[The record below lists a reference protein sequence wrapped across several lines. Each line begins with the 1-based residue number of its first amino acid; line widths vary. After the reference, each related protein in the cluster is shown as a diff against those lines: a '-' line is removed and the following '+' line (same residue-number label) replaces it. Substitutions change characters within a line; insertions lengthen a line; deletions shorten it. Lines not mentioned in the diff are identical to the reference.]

1 MSQLGSVSAKD
12 LDTPSVGLNSWEG
25 LWSHPADSANEH
37 PWNSVWL
44 LQPHKDFHVL
54 QPAMLWWELNRAWEG
69 QFCIWLTKLRPC
81 ESFRGHQLGRAQHL
95 RGWLFSVQLE
105 QAPEKENWGKPWT
118 LQSLASMLLLTLSV
132 CDVLFSS
139 YKAGNNFASDPLSLV
154 WGKSFH
160 HKFIIIWQRIAE
172 NTQVSKKQNF
182 SKHFATYELSPQLHL
197 LCILCLHIWTVRS
210 KITWYSVSPLNRS
223 VQDSSEKQ
231 PSNAGLSVAGSS
243 LLQASGVVW
252 WFPADGSLP

>member
-25 LWSHPADSANEH
+25 LWSHLADSANER

-54 QPAMLWWELNRAWEG
+54 PPAMLWWELNRAWEG

-160 HKFIIIWQRIAE
+160 HKFIIIWFGKELQKKHKSPKSKTSA
-172 NTQVSKKQNF
+172 NTLLLMNYLPSSIYYVSYAF
-182 SKHFATYELSPQLHL
+182 T
-197 LCILCLHIWTVRS
+197 
-210 KITWYSVSPLNRS
+210 
-223 VQDSSEKQ
+223 SEQSDLK
-231 PSNAGLSVAGSS
+231 
-243 LLQASGVVW
+243 
-252 WFPADGSLP
+252 